1 MSFNRENVIWQNP
14 DGKWRL
20 GFFTAHDFGGWDD
33 DDDYDPEWDVDYD
46 YGSFEW
52 VSRPAPDSEAAYRQW
67 DGANPGGHSICSYS
81 PETAEQCKE
90 YERMAQALT
99 SGPLRSRYVGGMM
112 FS

>member
-1 MSFNRENVIWQNP
+1 MSLNRENVTWQNP

-20 GFFTAHDFGGWDD
+20 GFFVVIEGDYNDP
-33 DDDYDPEWDVDYD
+33 DYDYEWDVDYD

-52 VSRPAPDSEAAYRQW
+52 VSRPAADAEAAYRQW
-67 DGANPGGHSICSYS
+67 DGCNPGGSDVWPYS